1 MPGLTFVKDILL
13 EHVYDVSHQYKNY
26 VTFQ

>member
-1 MPGLTFVKDILL
+1 MPGLTFIKDIVL

-26 VTFQ
+26 VAFQ